1 MSFDVLIIASGS
13 KPNQLSCPGNDLHG
27 VHGMYHKQDLDR
39 LESLSHSIKSAVIV
53 GGGLIG
59 IELAEM
65 LHSRGKKVTLIV
77 RENSFWNR
85 VLPDAESKMINSH
98 IEAHGIRLL
107 LETELKAI
115 NPSEQGGVKEVITNK
130 GEVIPCEYVGSTI
143 GVSPNVDFL
152 KDSGINLGRGVLVNS
167 FLETNLPDIYAIG
180 DCAEQTQPQI
190 NRRPIEAV
198 WYTGRI
204 MGETLAKTLCGK
216 REQYRPNHWFN
227 SAKFFD
233 IEYQTYGR
241 VEAEPDPKDQKQF
254 YWQHQSKNQLLRLS
268 YHPET
273 EILQGVNVMGIRMRH
288 KIFEQW
294 LDQNKTLEEVIDSL
308 QEAYFDPEFSKNPIA
323 KIKADFALI
332 KQ

>member
-1 MSFDVLIIASGS
+1 
-13 KPNQLSCPGNDLHG
+13 
-27 VHGMYHKQDLDR
+27 
-39 LESLSHSIKSAVIV
+39 
-53 GGGLIG
+53 
-59 IELAEM
+59 
-65 LHSRGKKVTLIV
+65 
-77 RENSFWNR
+77 
-85 VLPDAESKMINSH
+85 
-98 IEAHGIRLL
+98 
-107 LETELKAI
+107 
-115 NPSEQGGVKEVITNK
+115 
-130 GEVIPCEYVGSTI
+130 
-143 GVSPNVDFL
+143 
-152 KDSGINLGRGVLVNS
+152 
-167 FLETNLPDIYAIG
+167 
-180 DCAEQTQPQI
+180 
-190 NRRPIEAV
+190 
-198 WYTGRI
+198 

-323 KIKADFALI
+323 KIKADFAII
-332 KQ
+332 K